1 MRTNYKILK
10 RLLDIILS
18 IVGIS
23 FFIPILLLISI
34 IIRLRLGN
42 PIFFL
47 QERTGLNGQL
57 FKLIKFR
64 TMTNELD
71 TNGNLL
77 SDSKRVTKLGLF
89 LREYS
94 LDELPQFFNVLK
106 GNMSIVGP
114 RPLLPEYLNLYNS
127 EQSKRHNVKPGITGW
142 SQIKGRNSI
151 NWEEKLKF
159 DVWYVQNKSFFLD
172 IKIIIMTLIIVL
184 KKKGISPKKGIFMPK
199 FKGDK
204 N

>member
-1 MRTNYKILK
+1 MRKNYKILK
-10 RLLDIILS
+10 RLFDIIVS
-18 IVGIS
+18 IIGIS
-23 FFIPILLLISI
+23 FFIPILFLISM
-34 IIRLRLGN
+34 IIRLRLGS

-47 QERTGLNGQL
+47 QERTGLNGKL

-77 SDSKRVTKLGLF
+77 SDNKRVTKLGLF
-89 LREYS
+89 LRDYS
-94 LDELPQFFNVLK
+94 LDELPQLFNVLK

-127 EQSKRHNVKPGITGW
+127 EQSKRHDIKPGITGW

-151 NWEEKLKF
+151 KWEEKLKL

-172 IKIIIMTLIIVL
+172 IKIIIVTLIMVL
-184 KKKGISPKKGIFMPK
+184 KKKGVSPKNGTFMPK

>member
-1 MRTNYKILK
+1 MRANYKILK

-94 LDELPQFFNVLK
+94 LDELPQLFNVLK

-184 KKKGISPKKGIFMPK
+184 KKKGVSPKNGIFMPK

>member
-1 MRTNYKILK
+1 MRAKYKILK

-23 FFIPILLLISI
+23 FFIPILFLISI

-94 LDELPQFFNVLK
+94 LDELPQLFNVLK

-184 KKKGISPKKGIFMPK
+184 KKKV
-199 FKGDK
+199 
-204 N
+204 